1 MELLSSEV
9 IKKYNYEKTKKKVD
23 QFMGQF
29 EENYFKYLSV
39 LPPNIT
45 SHLSEIKVQMSNLSN
60 SAIERY
66 VLKRIEKENEF
77 IEYLNI
83 ILKIVDNLTLS
94 EQQFFKGIYFRGNKI
109 DTMFRQFQVADRTFI
124 RIKKSTIIKFA
135 LALNLAVLK

>member
-9 IKKYNYEKTKKKVD
+9 IKKYDYEKTKKKVD

-124 RIKKSTIIKFA
+124 KNKKSTIIKFA